1 MVDSTE
7 KPKMRL
13 NLRTGTMVS
22 VGDVEL
28 EPINLEVFING
39 EWRSILRTLP
49 KNVIEGLREGRID
62 KITDDDSEEVA
73 ARIPQNEVAS
83 DKH

>member
-1 MVDSTE
+1 
-7 KPKMRL
+7 
-13 NLRTGTMVS
+13 MVS